1 VSAAGPTDGT
11 DQTPSLA
18 RRILVFVA
26 LQGAMSTFLAL
37 GSVVIV
43 AEQGLSAAVTYSAWF
58 VTAIAISLVAP
69 LGLARWVRL
78 SASTLVRAS
87 FAIPAVLLPW
97 SLGEPQLQACAM
109 GGYLGVSWC
118 ARHSLELG
126 LLRDEERDL
135 YASQVTAWTVT
146 SSLLTTALVSVVMLQ
161 SPDETRALYA
171 FYGLLAMAGVVLA
184 GRRLPEA
191 PAAHLDAP
199 WALMRQPA
207 YRRCLPLYGMESGLW
222 GINIVT
228 GASGAVQVLEKTS
241 TFAGLVSLAT
251 LAGAVSLW
259 VMRHRRHSGNR
270 ARWMGLACIG
280 MVVAH
285 AMVAVAVAW
294 PQWPLIYGVHL
305 LLLAAVTPFWQASE
319 QVLNQRLMDL
329 NGTLADRI
337 AVREITLWGFRF
349 AGLWLFWWA
358 FGTWS
363 PAHLLMLST
372 ALTVTCLVLEW
383 WISRHWL
390 AGDASTAIDSR
401 LPVGNGQTPLS

>member
-1 VSAAGPTDGT
+1 VSTASSTGGT
-11 DQTPSLA
+11 DQAPSLA
-18 RRILVFVA
+18 RRLLVFVA

-69 LGLARWVRL
+69 FLVARWVPL
-78 SASTLVRAS
+78 SAGALVRAS

-97 SLGEPQLQACAM
+97 SVGQPEWQACAM
-109 GGYLGVSWC
+109 GGYIGMSWC
-118 ARHSLELG
+118 ARQSLELG

-146 SSLLTTALVSVVMLQ
+146 ASLLTTALVSVVLLQ
-161 SPDETRALYA
+161 AADETRALYA
-171 FYGLLAMAGVVLA
+171 FYSILAMVGVVLA
-184 GRRLPEA
+184 GRRLPAA

-199 WALMRQPA
+199 WAVMRQPA
-207 YRRCLPLYGMESGLW
+207 YRRCLPLYGLESGLW

-251 LAGAVSLW
+251 VAGAVSLW
-259 VMRHRRHSGNR
+259 VMRHRRHAGNR
-270 ARWMGLACIG
+270 LRWMGLACIG

-294 PQWPLIYGVHL
+294 PQWPLIYGIHL

-329 NGTLADRI
+329 HGSLADRI
-337 AVREITLWGFRF
+337 AVREISLWGFRF
-349 AGLWLFWWA
+349 SGLWVFWWL
-358 FGTWS
+358 FGHWT

-372 ALTVTCLVLEW
+372 ALVVLCLMLEW

-390 AGDASTAIDSR
+390 SGDASTDIDGRPSGGD
-401 LPVGNGQTPLS
+401 VQTPLP